1 MSIKQK
7 GCMLIKTKQT
17 NKQTNK
23 PSESLIWS
31 GFEHL
36 ARVNYTVLQ
45 VVTCAGVWLFTL
57 LWGLCLKQN
66 FGLKMVSYFLSWQSW
81 VWSMGSILCIICEEN
96 INQKHHVC
104 QSNRVSLSLF
114 ILTLISCTIHQL
126 IHPKTTRPEWTWQMR
141 NRLKI
146 LYDSSTVF
154 YSLQFFYPKLLSRQV
169 SLKTDALLF

>member
-1 MSIKQK
+1 
-7 GCMLIKTKQT
+7 
-17 NKQTNK
+17 
-23 PSESLIWS
+23 
-31 GFEHL
+31 
-36 ARVNYTVLQ
+36 
-45 VVTCAGVWLFTL
+45 
-57 LWGLCLKQN
+57 
-66 FGLKMVSYFLSWQSW
+66 
-81 VWSMGSILCIICEEN
+81 MGSILCIICEEN